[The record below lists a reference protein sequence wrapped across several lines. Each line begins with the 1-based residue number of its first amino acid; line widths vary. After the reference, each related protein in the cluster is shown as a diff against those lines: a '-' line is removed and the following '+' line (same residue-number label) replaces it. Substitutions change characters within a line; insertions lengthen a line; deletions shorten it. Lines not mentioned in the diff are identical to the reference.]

1 FVKLMQGL
9 YIKSYGCQMNVYDS
23 LIIENIIK
31 PLGFS
36 IVNEPSE
43 ADIVILNTC
52 HIREK
57 AAEKLY
63 SELGR
68 IRKIQETKNLTIVVA
83 GCVAQ
88 AEGTEIFTRAP
99 FVDIVVGPQSIHT
112 LPELIVKAR
121 KIKKQIINIDF
132 PVISKFD
139 AIAVE
144 EYTKNQKVSAF
155 ISVQEGCNKFCSFCV
170 VPYTRGEEYSRTV
183 EAIFKEALILAD
195 SGIKEITLIGQNVN
209 AYHGTYKGN
218 EWDLGRLIQHIAK
231 ISSIERIYYTT
242 SHPRDM
248 HESLYE
254 AHGIEKKLIP
264 FIHLPV
270 QSGSN
275 KILRKMNR
283 KHTAEE
289 YINIIKT
296 LRKYR
301 SDIAYSS
308 DFIVGFPGETDEDFE
323 NTIQLI
329 EEVKFSQ
336 AYSFKYSPRPG
347 TPSAEYTSQIPEQI
361 KSQRLTKLQ
370 ELVHKQQLEFNKKMI
385 GETHPVLF
393 YKKGKFDNQIV
404 GKTPY
409 MQSCYINTENP
420 DLHYNKIVSIKI
432 TDAHKNHLTGIIPNT
447 LSV

>member
-1 FVKLMQGL
+1 MQGL
-9 YIKSYGCQMNVYDS
+9 YIKSYGCQMNVYDA
-23 LIIENIIK
+23 LIMENIIK

-68 IRKIQETKNLTIVVA
+68 IRKIQEIKDLTIVVA

-88 AEGTEIFTRAP
+88 AEGEEIFTRAP

-112 LPELIVKAR
+112 LPELIIKAR
-121 KIKKQIINIDF
+121 KIKKQVINIDF
-132 PVISKFD
+132 PAISKFD
-139 AIAVE
+139 SIAVE
-144 EYTKNQKVSAF
+144 EYTKNQEVSAF

-183 EAIFKEALILAD
+183 ESIFKEALILAD
-195 SGIKEITLIGQNVN
+195 SGVKEITLIGQNVN

-218 EWDLGRLIQHIAK
+218 EWDLGKLIQHIAK
-231 ISSIERIYYTT
+231 ISSIERITYTT

-248 HESLYE
+248 HQSLYE
-254 AHGIEKKLIP
+254 AHGSEKKLIP

-270 QSGSN
+270 QSGSDR
-275 KILRKMNR
+275 ILKKMNR

-289 YINIIKT
+289 YINIINT

-301 SDIAYSS
+301 TDIAYSS
-308 DFIVGFPGETDEDFE
+308 DFIVGFPGETHEDFE
-323 NTIQLI
+323 NTMQLI

-347 TPSAEYTSQIPEQI
+347 TPSAEYINQIPEEI
-361 KSQRLTKLQ
+361 KSQRLATLQ
-370 ELVHKQQLEFNKKMI
+370 ELLRKQQLEFNKSTIDKVY
-385 GETHPVLF
+385 PVLF
-393 YKKGKFDNQIV
+393 SKKGKFDNQII

-409 MQSCYINTENP
+409 MQSCYINTKHPESY
-420 DLHYNKIVSIKI
+420 YNQIAPIKI
-432 TDAHKNHLTGIIPNT
+432 IDAHQNHLTGIVN
-447 LSV
+447 